1 MKDILLKV
9 AVGIMLIN
17 GLGQLALS
25 QVHILA
31 ITKLFANQI
40 GVYLFLFV
48 IFGLTASFNAFSLE
62 KRRSIILFTV
72 SSWLTA
78 GIGYIYL
85 SLMQT
90 DVAAQGALTMADVRS
105 SSMLVGIS
113 IAIYLVGS
121 LVIPWLSWGNVKENQ
136 F

>member
-62 KRRSIILFTV
+62 KRRSIILFTYGFKH
-72 SSWLTA
+72 S
-78 GIGYIYL
+78 
-85 SLMQT
+85 
-90 DVAAQGALTMADVRS
+90 
-105 SSMLVGIS
+105 
-113 IAIYLVGS
+113 
-121 LVIPWLSWGNVKENQ
+121 
-136 F
+136 